1 MAKLPDIVLCPEC
14 DTDAKLVESL
24 NEKGMFHVCCNK
36 GTTKNHKA
44 CKLYI
49 GYEENGKVVWFKGE
63 KKAID
68 YWNRRA
74 KEAIKK

>member
-14 DTDAKLVESL
+14 GTESSVVESC
-24 NEKGMFHVCCNK
+24 NEKGYFHVCCNK
-36 GTTKNHKA
+36 GTTMKHKA
-44 CKLYI
+44 CKLYV
-49 GYEENGKVVWFKGE
+49 GYEEDGKIMWFKGQ

-74 KEAIKK
+74 NEKR

>member
-14 DTDAKLVESL
+14 GTESSLVESL
-24 NEKGMFHVCCNK
+24 NDKGYFHVCCNK
-36 GTTKNHKA
+36 GTTKSHKA
-44 CKLYI
+44 CKLYT
-49 GYEENGKVVWFKGE
+49 GYEEKGEIVWFKGP

-74 KEAIKK
+74 NEHR

>member
-1 MAKLPDIVLCPEC
+1 MANLPDIELCPEC
-14 DTDAKLVESL
+14 GTGAKLVESC
-24 NEKGMFHVCCNK
+24 NDKGYYHVCCNK
-36 GTTKNHKA
+36 GTNKNHKA

-49 GYEENGKVVWFKGE
+49 GYEVDGKVLWFKGQ

-74 KEAIKK
+74 HEHR